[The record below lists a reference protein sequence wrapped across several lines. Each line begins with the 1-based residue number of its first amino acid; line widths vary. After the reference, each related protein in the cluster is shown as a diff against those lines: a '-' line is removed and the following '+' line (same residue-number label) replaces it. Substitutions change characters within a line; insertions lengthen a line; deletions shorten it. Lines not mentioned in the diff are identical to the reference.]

1 MINKVT
7 LLGRVGKDP
16 EIKQFENGSI
26 ANFTIATDDSYKDK
40 SGQKVERTDWHNVSI
55 GSAGLVEVVSKYV
68 KKGDLLYVEGKIK
81 TREVEKDGVKRY
93 FTEVRVDTLKMM
105 PKAQQGGGNGGF
117 DSNSAPSQKVVSSP
131 NTTTADFISDNNQ
144 VDDDLPF

>member
-1 MINKVT
+1 MINKVI

-16 EIKQFENGSI
+16 EVKQFDNGSL

-40 SGQKVERTDWHNVSI
+40 SGQKVERTDWHNVSVNFP
-55 GSAGLVEVVSKYV
+55 GLVEVVSKYV

-93 FTEVRVDTLKMM
+93 FTEVRVETLKMM
-105 PKAQQGGGNGGF
+105 PKAQNSGANNSSN
-117 DSNSAPSQKVVSSP
+117 DSTPEQKSMSSAPS
-131 NTTTADFISDNNQ
+131 ADFVSDA
-144 VDDDLPF
+144 VSMDDDLPF

>member
-16 EIKQFENGSI
+16 EIKQFDNGSV

-40 SGQKVERTDWHNVSI
+40 SGQKIERTDWHNISI

-68 KKGDLLYVEGKIK
+68 KKGDLIYVEGKIK
-81 TREVEKDGVKRY
+81 TREYEKEGQKRY
-93 FTEVRVDTLKMM
+93 LTEVRVDTLKMM
-105 PKAQQGGGNGGF
+105 PKGANTGSGQGGEFN
-117 DSNSAPSQKVVSSP
+117 APEQKSVSTP
-131 NTTTADFISDNNQ
+131 NTTSADFISENNQ

>member
-16 EIKQFENGSI
+16 EVKQFDNGSV

-40 SGQKVERTDWHNVSI
+40 SGQKVERTDWHNVSVNFP
-55 GSAGLVEVVSKYV
+55 GLVEVVSKYV
-68 KKGDLLYVEGKIK
+68 KKGDLIYVEGKIK

-93 FTEVRVDTLKMM
+93 FTEVRVETLKMM
-105 PKAQQGGGNGGF
+105 PKGQNNGSSNNSS
-117 DSNSAPSQKVVSSP
+117 DSMPEQKSMGSAPNTDFVSNAVSM
-131 NTTTADFISDNNQ
+131 
-144 VDDDLPF
+144 DDDLPF